1 MAKAS
6 IELVIAIRNTIKNLK
21 HADNYQWGHMGA
33 CNCGFLAQEI
43 TKFRKD
49 EIHKRAMQGHGDWTE
64 QLNDYCSDSGM
75 PMEEVISLMLDAGLD
90 IDDLKHL
97 ERLSDPKILRTL
109 PSPHKVLRHN
119 HKEDVILYYQAWAI
133 LLELDMISE
142 VQINERETVRAVIA
156 E

>member
-1 MAKAS
+1 MAKPS

-21 HADNYQWGHMGA
+21 QADNYQWGHMGS

-49 EIHKRAMQGHGDWTE
+49 EIHKRAMVGHGDWTE
-64 QLNDYCSDSGM
+64 QLNDYCQGSGM

-97 ERLSDPKILRTL
+97 ERLSDPKILKSL
-109 PSPHKVLRHN
+109 PQPHKTLRHN

-133 LLELDMISE
+133 LLELALISE
-142 VQINERETVRAVIA
+142 LHIDEREMVKAVIA

>member
-6 IELVIAIRNTIKNLK
+6 IDLVIAIRNTIQNLK
-21 HADNYQWGHMGA
+21 NADNYQWGHMGC

-49 EIHKRAMQGHGDWTE
+49 EIHKRALQGHGDWSE
-64 QLNDYCSDSGM
+64 QLNDYCPGSGM
-75 PMEEVISLMLDAGLD
+75 PMEDVISLMIEAGLD

-97 ERLSDPKILRTL
+97 ERLSDPKILKSL
-109 PSPHKVLRHN
+109 PYPHKSLRHN
-119 HKEDVILYYQAWAI
+119 HKGDVILYYQAWAI
-133 LLELDMISE
+133 QLELELISE
-142 VQINERETVRAVIA
+142 VQINERETVKLVIA

>member
-6 IELVIAIRNTIKNLK
+6 IDLVIAIRNTIKNLK
-21 HADNYQWGHMGA
+21 QADNYQWGHMGS

-49 EIHKRAMQGHGDWTE
+49 EIHMRALQGHGDWTE
-64 QLNDYCSDSGM
+64 QLNDYCPGSGM
-75 PMEEVISLMLDAGLD
+75 PMEDVISFMLEVGLD

-97 ERLSDPKILRTL
+97 ERLSDPKILRSL
-109 PSPHKVLRHN
+109 PEPHQALRHN
-119 HKEDVILYYQAWAI
+119 QKEDVILYYQAWVI
-133 LLELDMISE
+133 MLELELISE
-142 VQINERETVRAVIA
+142 VQINEKETMKVVIA